1 MTPQE
6 NLDAVLAVCRERN
19 CDEYTTYCTVLTAY
33 SESDFNSQARS
44 AKPTSSGFYSEGVFQ
59 QTLPWWKNDH
69 WDVRASANAF
79 IDQFR
84 RITGVPERDC
94 WEVQRWKAPSY
105 NEDALGFNTALE
117 TMNYR
122 RRIAAVRNIIS
133 TGK

>member
-1 MTPQE
+1 MS
-6 NLDAVLAVCRERN
+6 VCAELKV
-19 CDEYTTYCTVLTAY
+19 DSYTKFCTVLTAY
-33 SESDFNSQARS
+33 SESDFVGNAVSEN
-44 AKPTSSGFYSEGVFQ
+44 PTSSGYFSEGVFQ

-94 WEVQRWKAPSY
+94 WEVQRWAAPKY
-105 NEDALGFNTALE
+105 DVDALGFNTAAE

-122 RRIAAVRNIIS
+122 RRLAVVRNIIS
-133 TGK
+133 TGKLP